1 MSAQLQSR
9 PQKIRLGD
17 LLVDQKLITAEQ
29 LKDGLDQQKKTGRR
43 LGRVLIDAGLVTEE
57 KIAEAMARQLN
68 VAFVNLKHFNA
79 NPDAVKALPEAQAR
93 RFRALVLEDRKSTYL
108 VGMADPTDLF
118 AYDEIIRLLKRDIE
132 LAIVTETQVLE
143 VIDRTYRR
151 TQEITGLAKE
161 LQADIGEDAVDFGA
175 LGTTVGAED
184 APVVKLLQSLFEDAA
199 QVKASDIHI
208 EPQEAL
214 LQIRFRIDGQLHL
227 QTESDKRIAPAMVQ
241 RLKLMSGLNIS
252 EKRLPQDG
260 RFNVRLRN
268 GAIDVRISTMP
279 TPHGES
285 VVMRLLN
292 QSSGLLSLDRIG
304 MPPAMLE
311 RFRIIL
317 KRSAG
322 MVLVTGPTGS
332 GKTTTLYAAL
342 SELNDVEKKIITVED
357 PIEYRIPGLT
367 QVQVNEKIELTF
379 SRVLRSTLR
388 QDPDIVLVG
397 EMRDSETAEIG
408 LRAAITGHLV
418 LSTLHTM
425 DSASTPVRLMDMG
438 VPNFMVASSLQAV
451 IAQRLVR
458 KNCESC
464 AAPYAP
470 DAQEEEWLSHNART
484 EGLER
489 RFMQGHGC
497 ARCNQSGFQGRTGV
511 YELLEMTPDLV
522 RAADNSDPGTF
533 VRAAHGSIAGRTM
546 RDHAVSLAFSGQTT
560 LKEAMRVTSM
570 IDD

>member
-17 LLVDQKLITAEQ
+17 LLVDQKLITADQ

-79 NPDAVKALPEAQAR
+79 NPDAVKALPEARAR

-208 EPQEAL
+208 EPQEAM

-311 RFRIIL
+311 RFRAIL

-397 EMRDSETAEIG
+397 EMRDPETAEIG

-511 YELLEMTPDLV
+511 YELLEMTPELV

-533 VRAAHGSIAGRTM
+533 VRAAHGSIVGRTM
-546 RDHAVSLAFSGQTT
+546 RDHAVSLAFNGVTT